1 AIVPDGPSSRGRLLL
16 ARRCSSPAHRG
27 TMTRRRFDTRL
38 SPARDQQSGSRPAR
52 RTDLPSG
59 RDGRPTPLDAPVCLA
74 IFWLSLSF
82 VVGQLFTLCTARV
95 TRKGMISNDED
106 Q

>member
-74 IFWLSLSF
+74 ISWLSLSF
-82 VVGQLFTLCTARV
+82 VVGEHCTFSPAGQS
-95 TRKGMISNDED
+95 RKGSVI
-106 Q
+106 